1 MQIDGTLDIRIIQGD
16 SYRREITID
25 GLGQEVIEGIYFSSH
40 ELGVCKKCLYEDGV
54 YVLYF
59 SPSET
64 ENFKAF
70 SGIYD
75 LTVRF
80 NQNDVNTI
88 CYNSSITILEKN
100 NKVTCYGQD

>member
-1 MQIDGTLDIRIIQGD
+1 MQVDGSLDIIIIQGD
-16 SYRREITID
+16 TYRREITID
-25 GLGQEVIEGIYFSSH
+25 GIDNRVIEGVYFSSH
-40 ELGVCKKCLYEDGV
+40 ELGICKKCDYEDGV

-80 NQNDVNTI
+80 NKNDVNTI
-88 CYNSSITILEKN
+88 CYNSSIIILPKD
-100 NKVTCYGQD
+100 NKVTCYG